1 MSIAKRFQLAIWLP
15 AGIAALA
22 LPVSPSLF
30 AAELPARQL
39 NFNADWRFMRA
50 DVTGA
55 QRPDFDASQWST
67 VSCPHTWNDVDTFTA
82 TGAQGVPCTLWGR
95 TNPAGGAW
103 TALGSDTVMNSP
115 FVIQAGG
122 AASNATRF
130 YRFSTP

>member
-55 QRPDFDASQWST
+55 Q
-67 VSCPHTWNDVDTFTA
+67 
-82 TGAQGVPCTLWGR
+82 GVPCTLWGR

-115 FVIQAGG
+115 FVIQDGG
-122 AASNATRF
+122 AAALSARY
-130 YRFSTP
+130 YRLSTP